1 MAEETNNQNEN
12 NNTNTQ
18 PTQPVNNGDAQTTT
32 NTSNTTPTEQAGKDA
47 GTPTQAAKQQPEPQL
62 TIESYDENLGLTPTD
77 DVYIDKELV
86 KSFKQVAL
94 ENGIKPEVAN
104 KIAKLQFDA
113 LNAQNQAI
121 KDLQN
126 KWAEE
131 NNKTYGDNLK
141 NIETNVGRVLA
152 QFDKDGKFQEL
163 LAPAGALK
171 SPAALAFLK
180 AIGDVVLEQ
189 SSVNP
194 NTKQTEEVNLDLAK
208 TFKEASI
215 N

>member
-1 MAEETNNQNEN
+1 MGEESNIQDTNTKAVEP
-12 NNTNTQ
+12 NTQ
-18 PTQPVNNGDAQTTT
+18 PADTKPADNN
-32 NTSNTTPTEQAGKDA
+32 TPADTKPADA
-47 GTPTQAAKQQPEPQL
+47 GTPTQEPKATEPQL

-180 AIGDVVLEQ
+180 AIGDKVLEQ
-189 SSVNP
+189 PSVNP

-208 TFKEASI
+208 TFEIHS
-215 N
+215 

>member
-1 MAEETNNQNEN
+1 MAEETNNQN
-12 NNTNTQ
+12 TNTQ
-18 PTQPVNNGDAQTTT
+18 AAQPAATPADTKPADNN
-32 NTSNTTPTEQAGKDA
+32 TPADTKPAEA
-47 GTPTQAAKQQPEPQL
+47 GTPTTQEPKATEPQL

-113 LNAQNQAI
+113 LNAQNQTI

-180 AIGDVVLEQ
+180 AIGDAVLEQ
-189 SSVNP
+189 PSVNP
-194 NTKQTEEVNLDLAK
+194 NTKQTEEVNLDIAK
-208 TFKEASI
+208 TFKESSI

>member
-1 MAEETNNQNEN
+1 MAEQTNNQEV
-12 NNTNTQ
+12 NTNTQ
-18 PTQPVNNGDAQTTT
+18 AVEPTATPAETKPADNT
-32 NTSNTTPTEQAGKDA
+32 NSTSTEPKSADA
-47 GTPTQAAKQQPEPQL
+47 GTPTQASKQQSEPKL
-62 TIESYDENLGLTPTD
+62 TIDSYDENLGLTPTD
-77 DVYIDKELV
+77 DVFIDKELV
-86 KSFKQVAL
+86 KNFKQVAL

-113 LNAQNQAI
+113 LNAQSQVI

-131 NNKTYGDNLK
+131 NTKTYGDNLK
-141 NIETNVGRVLA
+141 NVETNVGRVLA

-180 AIGDVVLEQ
+180 AIGDVVLEKN
-189 SSVNP
+189 SVNP

-208 TFKEASI
+208 TFEIHS
-215 N
+215 

>member
-1 MAEETNNQNEN
+1 MGEESNIQDTNTKAVEP
-12 NNTNTQ
+12 NTQ
-18 PTQPVNNGDAQTTT
+18 PADTKPADNN
-32 NTSNTTPTEQAGKDA
+32 TPADTKPADA
-47 GTPTQAAKQQPEPQL
+47 GTPTQEPKATEPQL

-113 LNAQNQAI
+113 LNAQSQAI

-180 AIGDVVLEQ
+180 AIGDKVLEQ
-189 SSVNP
+189 PSVNP
-194 NTKQTEEVNLDLAK
+194 NTKQTEEVNLDIAK

>member
-1 MAEETNNQNEN
+1 MGEESNIQDTNTKAVEP
-12 NNTNTQ
+12 NTQ
-18 PTQPVNNGDAQTTT
+18 PADTKPADNN
-32 NTSNTTPTEQAGKDA
+32 TPADTKPADA
-47 GTPTQAAKQQPEPQL
+47 GTPTQEPKATEPQL

-113 LNAQNQAI
+113 INAQNQAI

-194 NTKQTEEVNLDLAK
+194 NTKQTEEVNLDIAK

>member
-1 MAEETNNQNEN
+1 MAETTNTQ
-12 NNTNTQ
+12 NTNTQ
-18 PTQPVNNGDAQTTT
+18 PADTKPADNN
-32 NTSNTTPTEQAGKDA
+32 TPADTKLADA

-180 AIGDVVLEQ
+180 AIGDKVLEQ
-189 SSVNP
+189 PSVNP
-194 NTKQTEEVNLDLAK
+194 NTKQTEEVNLDIAK
-208 TFKEASI
+208 TFKEASD

>member
-1 MAEETNNQNEN
+1 MAEETNNQNTNTQAAEPAANTTDTKPVN
-12 NNTNTQ
+12 NNTN
-18 PTQPVNNGDAQTTT
+18 
-32 NTSNTTPTEQAGKDA
+32 NTSTEPKPADA
-47 GTPTQAAKQQPEPQL
+47 GTPTTQEPKATEPQL

-180 AIGDVVLEQ
+180 AIGDAVLEQ

-194 NTKQTEEVNLDLAK
+194 NTKQTEEVNLDIAK